1 MTEAAQIPPALVQRQ
16 ALDQAAARVIWL
28 LSRDGPEPDL
38 DAALTPIS
46 ALALLGLQ
54 ELCTRFALHGLE
66 RDLFLLAAGP
76 ELSLEA
82 AGTLAAH
89 PLAVEG
95 RATPVLAEA
104 VLGPE
109 AVDALGL
116 TRHLRDAGLVALA
129 PGPVLAHRPLSV
141 DAAVVHAL
149 RGMPQPCEA
158 LMPALTPL
166 VPGPESEHATTLA
179 AALSHARE
187 GDALIALDAGPGAD
201 AAILAATA
209 FALHGLRC
217 YALDPEGADLGEDEI
232 ARAAT
237 RDMVLLG
244 AGLVLDATEVR
255 LAERITAPMVLTGP
269 APRGCRR

>member
-54 ELCTRFALHGLE
+54 ELCTRFALEGLE
-66 RDLFLLAAGP
+66 RDLFLLASGP

-104 VLGPE
+104 GLGPE
-109 AVDALGL
+109 AVDALGPA
-116 TRHLRDAGLVALA
+116 RHLRDAGLVALA
-129 PGPVLAHRPLSV
+129 VLGFELAFQSDRVAGHDDVADLCRAD
-141 DAAVVHAL
+141 DAAAVIFQDFKRFGLKGAVPLHTVRHRFRSWMLSNGLL
-149 RGMPQPCEA
+149 RK
-158 LMPALTPL
+158 TW
-166 VPGPESEHATTLA
+166 
-179 AALSHARE
+179 
-187 GDALIALDAGPGAD
+187 
-201 AAILAATA
+201 
-209 FALHGLRC
+209 
-217 YALDPEGADLGEDEI
+217 
-232 ARAAT
+232 RAADT
-237 RDMVLLG
+237 G
-244 AGLVLDATEVR
+244 GSTCYVR
-255 LAERITAPMVLTGP
+255 IIRV
-269 APRGCRR
+269 PRRV